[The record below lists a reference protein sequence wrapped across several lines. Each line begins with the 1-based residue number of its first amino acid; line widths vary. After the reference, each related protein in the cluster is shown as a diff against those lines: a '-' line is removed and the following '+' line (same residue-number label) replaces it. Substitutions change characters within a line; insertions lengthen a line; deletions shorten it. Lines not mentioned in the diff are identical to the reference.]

1 MDTGSQTN
9 QLIHIGQVF
18 TPGSPVNTQ
27 DLFAGRIDQLN
38 RILSAVTQKGYH
50 AILFGERGVGKTS
63 LANVL
68 LAVVQQNFV
77 VGKVNCDVGDT
88 FSSIWRKALRDIT
101 YSRDVPGVGFTPAA
115 SQQVMS
121 VADSLPQD
129 VQPDDIRRILAQLSA
144 VRPVL
149 IVLDEFDRIEN
160 KEVQA
165 LVADT
170 IKGLSD
176 FGVGASILLIGVA
189 ESIAE
194 LIDGH
199 LSIERALVQIPMPRM
214 TDAEIDQIFDKGMDR
229 LGMAIE
235 DSAKVHMRN
244 LSQGLP
250 YIAHLLAL
258 NATKTAV
265 FEGSLVVRRGHADE
279 GILKSLD
286 QWQESIK
293 TAYYFAIKS
302 QQPGNIYKQ
311 VLLACAIAEV
321 DEMGYFTA
329 AAVRAPVTLIAKRPL
344 DIPNYARH
352 LKEFS
357 EDGRGPVITRTG
369 TERKFR
375 YRFINPLMRP
385 YVIMRGHAERLIP

>member
-1 MDTGSQTN
+1 
-9 QLIHIGQVF
+9 
-18 TPGSPVNTQ
+18 
-27 DLFAGRIDQLN
+27 
-38 RILSAVTQKGYH
+38 
-50 AILFGERGVGKTS
+50 
-63 LANVL
+63 
-68 LAVVQQNFV
+68 
-77 VGKVNCDVGDT
+77 
-88 FSSIWRKALRDIT
+88 
-101 YSRDVPGVGFTPAA
+101 
-115 SQQVMS
+115 
-121 VADSLPQD
+121 
-129 VQPDDIRRILAQLSA
+129 VQPDDVRRVLAQLSA

-149 IVLDEFDRIEN
+149 IVLDEFDRIES
-160 KEVQA
+160 KSVQA

-176 FGVGASILLIGVA
+176 FGVSASILLIGVA
-189 ESIAE
+189 ESISE
-194 LIDGH
+194 LIEGH

-214 TDAEIDQIFDKGMDR
+214 TDAEIDQIFDKGMAR

-235 DSAKVHMRN
+235 DSAKAHMRN

-265 FEGSLVVRRGHADE
+265 FDNSPLVRRAHADE

-293 TAYYFAIKS
+293 TAYYVAIKS

-329 AAVRAPVTLIAKRPL
+329 AAVRAPVTAIAKRPL

-357 EDGRGPVITRTG
+357 EEGRGPVITRIG

-375 YRFINPLMRP
+375 YRFVNPLMRP
-385 YVIMRGHAERLIP
+385 YVIMRGHAEKLIP